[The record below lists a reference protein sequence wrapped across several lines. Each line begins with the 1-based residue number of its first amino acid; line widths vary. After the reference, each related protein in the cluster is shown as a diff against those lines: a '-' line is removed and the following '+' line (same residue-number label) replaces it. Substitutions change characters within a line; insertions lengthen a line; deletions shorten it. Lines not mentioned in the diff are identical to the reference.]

1 MRITPFILFLL
12 IGICSAQAQSRL
24 FYAGLNSY
32 LNSKYY
38 DASQQFGL
46 AMQDAEPEHKAD
58 IYYLEGM
65 SQYFL
70 RNYNQSLQNLDSA
83 YSYYAQYS
91 PQAVYYNSED
101 LLRYRV
107 MNYEKLGD
115 VSNEIA
121 VLKQMLAENKNKWA
135 RDRLNS
141 PRLGR
146 K

>member
-1 MRITPFILFLL
+1 MRMTPFILFLL
-12 IGICSAQAQSRL
+12 IGICSAQAQSSR

-38 DASQQFGL
+38 DASRQFGL
-46 AMQDAEPEHKAD
+46 AMQDAEPKHKAD
-58 IYYLEGM
+58 IYYLDGM
-65 SQYFL
+65 SQYFM
-70 RNYNQSLQNLDSA
+70 RNYNESLQNFDSA

-91 PQAVYYNSED
+91 PQAVYYSSED

-107 MNYEKLGD
+107 LNYEKLGD

-141 PRLGR
+141 PRLSR